1 MLSLED
7 GVTGFYGPVTT
18 NAVKKWQHKHGLPA
32 SGGWGYQSRE
42 MYLRVKGVER
52 RKVLASPEPP
62 VKPAFGFE
70 DGTSGLPAPPPA
82 VGQGSSNRIQTRS
95 NTATFHS
102 IFRFCVFWFSLRRL
116 VRSSFRSRPISC
128 KRQRGVTE
136 GITAFRYLLPVMS

>member
-1 MLSLED
+1 MERTTRLVCARGVSLKD

-18 NAVKKWQHKHGLPA
+18 NAVKKWQHKHALPA

-70 DGTSGLPAPPPA
+70 NGTSGLPAPPPA
-82 VGQGSSNRIQTRS
+82 VGQG
-95 NTATFHS
+95 
-102 IFRFCVFWFSLRRL
+102 RL
-116 VRSSFRSRPISC
+116 
-128 KRQRGVTE
+128 
-136 GITAFRYLLPVMS
+136 